1 MQLPVSGNESK
12 LKRDQIK
19 QYETERKNP
28 SNHAKLKVKPA
39 RFT

>member
-1 MQLPVSGNESK
+1 MQLSGNESK

-19 QYETERKNP
+19 QHETKRKNP